1 MRLARFLLFIKNALN
16 AVRIAI
22 WNRFWG
28 MHVDPTAKI
37 SLSAKLDRTN
47 PGGVHIGP
55 YSVVT
60 FGATVLTH
68 DMSRRLH
75 LDTRI
80 GHNCFIGARAIIM
93 PGVTIGDG
101 SIVAAG
107 AVVTKNVAPGS
118 MVAGNPAR
126 LLKSNIE
133 VGRYGVL
140 KRTAGLVEPPEQG

>member
-1 MRLARFLLFIKNALN
+1 MRSLDDYRFIRNAIVAL
-16 AVRIAI
+16 RIAV

-47 PGGVHIGP
+47 PGGVHIGA

-60 FGATVLTH
+60 FGVTILTH

-80 GHNCFIGARAIIM
+80 GRNCFIGARAIVM
-93 PGVTIGDG
+93 PGVTVGDG

-107 AVVTKNVAPGS
+107 AVVTKDVAPGS
-118 MVAGNPAR
+118 MVGGNPAR
-126 LLKSNIE
+126 VLKSDIE

-140 KRTAGLVEPPEQG
+140 TSAGGWIDSPDQG